1 MLTLAGLLMRQCPSR
16 RAAMRR
22 KSPSFPTQ
30 IALFPPPE
38 PPQVELCGAEQQEL
52 IRALAKLLGAAADA
66 GLTTTAKEAER
77 EGR

>member
-1 MLTLAGLLMRQCPSR
+1 
-16 RAAMRR
+16 MRR
-22 KSPSFPTQ
+22 KSRSIPTQ

-52 IRALAKLLGAAADA
+52 IRALATLLGAAADA
-66 GLTTTAKEAER
+66 GLTTPTQEAGR

>member
-1 MLTLAGLLMRQCPSR
+1 
-16 RAAMRR
+16 MRR
-22 KSPSFPTQ
+22 KSPSIPTQ

-38 PPQVELCGAEQQEL
+38 PPQVEPCGAAQQAL